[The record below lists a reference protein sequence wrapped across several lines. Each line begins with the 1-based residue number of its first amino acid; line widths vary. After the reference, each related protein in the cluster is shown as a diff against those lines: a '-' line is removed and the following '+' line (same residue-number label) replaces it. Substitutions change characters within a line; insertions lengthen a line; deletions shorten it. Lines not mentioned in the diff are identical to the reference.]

1 MAVKTLDYTGL
12 RCPMPVLKT
21 KKELKNINSG
31 EVIEVIADDIGAK
44 KDIPAMLNK
53 TGNELVELREDNGN
67 LIFVIKKA

>member
-1 MAVKTLDYTGL
+1 MVEKTFDYTGL

-21 KKELKNINSG
+21 KKELKNFSSG
-31 EVIEVIADDIGAK
+31 QVIEVVVDDIGAK

-67 LIFVIKKA
+67 LIFVIKKG